1 MRVRERIVNNT
12 DKKKLLWLKEN
23 FTIKIL
29 YSNTISINIKDAIK

>member
-29 YSNTISINIKDAIK
+29 YSNTISIKDAIK